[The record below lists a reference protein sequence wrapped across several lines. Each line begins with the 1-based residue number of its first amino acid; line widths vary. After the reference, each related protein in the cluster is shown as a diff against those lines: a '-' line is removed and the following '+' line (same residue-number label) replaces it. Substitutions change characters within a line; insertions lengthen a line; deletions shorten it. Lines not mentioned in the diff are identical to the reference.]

1 VLIAPASWK
10 RAVGIGL
17 GKAGA
22 KDAARS
28 QAMEPLGEAIVAAA
42 AAFHARG
49 HEAYANN
56 LFAFAA
62 SLEGINR

>member
-1 VLIAPASWK
+1 
-10 RAVGIGL
+10 
-17 GKAGA
+17 
-22 KDAARS
+22 
-28 QAMEPLGEAIVAAA
+28 MEPLGEAIVAAA